1 MMYVLVGGATL
12 KKIPQALE
20 ELQWENVSIEEI
32 LSLATT
38 ASLLGDTQA
47 FKLTGALGSAR
58 GEEFLDSA
66 QALTESP
73 HTFVFV
79 EEKLLK
85 KPTDSLTKTGAEIIA
100 VKKEPTKEKES
111 FNVFALTY
119 ALAARDKK
127 KLWLLFTEAMREG
140 VVPEA
145 MAGIMH
151 WKVRDLYSKH
161 SFKGSGGVYTEGE
174 LRHLS
179 SMLVSLYHDSH
190 RGAGDLGLL
199 LEQFILLL

>member
-1 MMYVLVGGATL
+1 MMSVLVGGATL
-12 KKIPQALE
+12 KKTPQPLE
-20 ELQWENVSIEEI
+20 ELQWENFLIEEI

-38 ASLLGDTQA
+38 ASLLGGTQA
-47 FKLTGALGSAR
+47 YKLTGALGSVR
-58 GEEFLDSA
+58 SEEFMESVKLFV
-66 QALTESP
+66 QSP
-73 HTFVFV
+73 HLFVFI

-85 KPTDSLTKTGAEIIA
+85 KPTDLLTKAGAEVII
-100 VKKEPTKEKES
+100 VKKEAKEEKES
-111 FNVFALTY
+111 FNIFALTY
-119 ALAARDKK
+119 AFAARDKK
-127 KLWLLFTEAMREG
+127 KLWLLFMEALREG

-151 WKVRDLYSKH
+151 WKVRDLYSKR
-161 SFKGSGGVYTEGE
+161 SFTGSGGVYTEGE

-179 SMLVSLYHDSH
+179 STLVSLYHDSH